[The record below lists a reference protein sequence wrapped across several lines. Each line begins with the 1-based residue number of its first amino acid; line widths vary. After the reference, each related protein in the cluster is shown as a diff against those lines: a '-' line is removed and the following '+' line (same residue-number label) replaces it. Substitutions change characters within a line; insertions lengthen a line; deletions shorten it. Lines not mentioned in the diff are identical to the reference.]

1 MTSVSARR
9 SHQLLILAVAA
20 GLVFVSTYVIFI
32 RTPFGQRWDDR
43 AYLGGLLASLGMRQD
58 LTAILHRITVPS
70 ITLAMLGL
78 LAVALVRRRTALGVL
93 TMVSVGAAILTSEI
107 LKRALA
113 RPDLAEDLNALVGK
127 GNEATFPSGHS
138 TIATAFALGFVMVS
152 APRLRGIVSLAA
164 LVLATSV
171 PLATVAAGWHRPS
184 DAIGGIAVAL
194 IWLSAAAAGAARR
207 SRTLM
212 PSAPSLRTLAVMV
225 VGVLILRLAGTVTWV
240 WFGSIADV
248 PVNNGTE
255 AFLVGQ
261 GLVTSVAVAGVS
273 CFAALIGTLDLGARR
288 VTSTSSS

>member
-152 APRLRGIVSLAA
+152 APRLRGI
-164 LVLATSV
+164 
-171 PLATVAAGWHRPS
+171 ATVAAGWHRPS